1 MSQRDE
7 ELLAR
12 ATTVQLQGLAYRN
25 QPPGFD
31 PRSGA
36 GARRR
41 GGRFNPPNSFPVLY
55 LALTPDTAAA
65 ELHRAAEGMGLP
77 VSAVLPRELFRYD
90 VDLTRVLDLRDQ
102 AVRDVL
108 GVTLPELLA
117 ADRTRSHQ
125 IGEAAS
131 RLGIQA
137 LVCPSATGVGDILA
151 VFVDNLGS
159 GTCEPHLV
167 ATWATEDQV
176 GGGGQP

>member
-1 MSQRDE
+1 VSERDE

-12 ATTVQLQGLAYRN
+12 AATTRLQGIAYRN

-55 LALTPDTAAA
+55 LAVTPDTAAA
-65 ELHRAAEGMGLP
+65 ELHRAAEGMGLR
-77 VSAVLPRELFRYD
+77 VAAVLPRELYRYD
-90 VDLTRVLDLRDQ
+90 VDLVRVLDLRDRSI
-102 AVRDVL
+102 RDAL
-108 GVTLPELLA
+108 GVTLDELLA

-131 RLGIQA
+131 RLGVQA
-137 LVCPSATGVGDILA
+137 LVCPSATGVGDVLA

-159 GTCEPHLV
+159 ATCDPHLAV
-167 ATWATEDQV
+167 TWTTEDQI
-176 GGGGQP
+176 GTEG

>member
-1 MSQRDE
+1 MSPRDE
-7 ELLAR
+7 ERLAR
-12 ATTVQLQGLAYRN
+12 APTVRLACTAFRN

-41 GGRFNPPNSFPVLY
+41 GGRFNRPNGFPVLY
-55 LALTPDTAAA
+55 LALSAETAGA
-65 ELHRAAEGMGLP
+65 ELRRGAQEMGLP
-77 VSAVLPRELFRYD
+77 IAAVLPRELFQYD
-90 VDLTRVLDLRDQ
+90 VELDRVIDLRDQ
-102 AVRDVL
+102 ATRDAVRASLD
-108 GVTLPELLA
+108 ELLA

-125 IGEAAS
+125 IGEAAL

-137 LVCPSATGVGDILA
+137 LVCPSATGIGDVLV

-167 ATWATEDQV
+167 TTWVTEVHV
-176 GGGGQP
+176 GFTV

>member
-1 MSQRDE
+1 VSSRVE

-12 ATTVQLQGLAYRN
+12 APTVRIEGVAYQN

-65 ELHRAAEGMGLP
+65 ELRRGAEGMGLP
-77 VSAVLPRELFRYD
+77 VAGVLPRELFRYD
-90 VDLTRVLDLRDQ
+90 VDLARVLDLRDQ
-102 AVRDVL
+102 AVRDTL
-108 GVTLPELLA
+108 GVTREELLA

-131 RLGIQA
+131 RLGVQA
-137 LVCPSATGVGDILA
+137 VVCPSATGLGAIVA
-151 VFVDNLGS
+151 VFTDNLGS

-167 ATWATEDQV
+167 ATWETE
-176 GGGGQP
+176 GQIGTGA